1 MVQLNFETTIKMQ
14 AYKMKT
20 YTDLK
25 DSTRYHF
32 VVIGAGGTGGH
43 LIPNLVRQVG
53 VYNSELGEDDI
64 KHSVLVI
71 DADEVERSNLIRQN
85 FTSGDLG
92 KNKAKVM
99 ATRYGRA
106 FGVDVGYV
114 ESYITSPKDLILM
127 AANALSIQSKIDIF
141 YDKEEIAQNEAHPED
156 YMAIL
161 RSEIVTVFIDAT
173 DNNKTRFIIEE
184 SARRW
189 KGEAIVLSSGN
200 EASAGQVL
208 FSAFPKRSTYKTF
221 QDYWDRDTMFV
232 ETGLITSPSFFDVF
246 PNSPFEKLPTEM
258 SCAESTVSAPQ
269 NMIAN
274 VTASNILFNYVNKLL
289 AFEPIQVFL
298 TFFDTQGMT
307 QSVYRFNKTDMTRAL
322 QLTPNNRSL
331 ATYVT
336 GESNGDDVCRP
347 TWSDFEEA
355 RVKEEQK
362 KAEEISRVLAG
373 ISHS

>member
-14 AYKMKT
+14 AYTMKT
-20 YTDLK
+20 YTDSK
-25 DSTRYHF
+25 HSTRYNF

-64 KHSVLVI
+64 KHSVLVV

-114 ESYITSPKDLILM
+114 ESYITSPKELILM
-127 AANALSIQSKIDIF
+127 TANALSVQSKIDVF
-141 YDKEEIAQNEAHPED
+141 YGKGQIAENEAHPEKH
-156 YMAIL
+156 MSL

-184 SARRW
+184 AARRW
-189 KGEAIVLSSGN
+189 DGEAIVLSSGN

-208 FSAFPKRSTYKTF
+208 FSAFPKNSTYKTF
-221 QDYWDRDTMFV
+221 PHYWDTDKMFV

-355 RVKEEQK
+355 RLKEEQT

>member
-14 AYKMKT
+14 AYRHLE
-20 YTDLK
+20 Y
-25 DSTRYHF
+25 STRYHF

-53 VYNSELGEDDI
+53 VYNSEIKEDDI

-71 DADEVERSNLIRQN
+71 DADEIERNNLIRQN

-127 AANALSIQSKIDIF
+127 AANALSVQSKIDVF
-141 YDKEEIAQNEAHPED
+141 YVKGQIAENEAHPEKH
-156 YMAIL
+156 MSL
-161 RSEIVTVFIDAT
+161 SSEIVTVFIDAT

-189 KGEAIVLSSGN
+189 NGEAIVLSSGN

-221 QDYWDRDTMFV
+221 QDYTYQDKMFV
-232 ETGLITSPSFFDVF
+232 ETGLIASPSFFDVF

-274 VTASNILFNYVNKLL
+274 VTAANILFNYVNKLL

-307 QSVYRFNKTDMTRAL
+307 QSVYRFNKTDLTRAL

-336 GESNGDDVCRP
+336 GESDGDGVRRP

-373 ISHS
+373 VSHS